1 MFNVESE
8 SELELIAKV
17 AARLKADAPIAL
29 RINPDVDPQTH
40 KYISTG
46 KSENKFGIDL
56 ARAEQCLGRIRE
68 LKHLRLR
75 GVHIHIGSQILKN
88 DRHGEAIDRVLPF
101 IERCRKMDFPLE
113 YLNVGGGYG
122 IAYDVGQGVDIA
134 EFARVMLPK
143 IKQSGLKMLSEPG
156 RFISGNGGVM
166 LTQVVHV
173 KKSAEKDFLIV
184 DAAMN
189 DLIRPTIY
197 QAFHKIW
204 PARHPGLANGGVMGA
219 DSPLTDANLGKN
231 AQVYDVVGPVCES
244 GDYFALGRKLP
255 RMEQGELVA
264 VFSAGAYGA
273 TMASNYNTRGRAAE
287 VIVNGSEYWVARD
300 RETVE
305 DMIRGE
311 RLTPR
316 EVFKA

>member
-1 MFNVESE
+1 
-8 SELELIAKV
+8 
-17 AARLKADAPIAL
+17 
-29 RINPDVDPQTH
+29 
-40 KYISTG
+40 
-46 KSENKFGIDL
+46 
-56 ARAEQCLGRIRE
+56 
-68 LKHLRLR
+68 
-75 GVHIHIGSQILKN
+75 
-88 DRHGEAIDRVLPF
+88 
-101 IERCRKMDFPLE
+101 
-113 YLNVGGGYG
+113 
-122 IAYDVGQGVDIA
+122 
-134 EFARVMLPK
+134 
-143 IKQSGLKMLSEPG
+143 LSEPG

-204 PARHPGLANGGVMGA
+204 PARHPGLADGGVMGA
-219 DSPLTDANLGKN
+219 DSPLTDTNLGKD